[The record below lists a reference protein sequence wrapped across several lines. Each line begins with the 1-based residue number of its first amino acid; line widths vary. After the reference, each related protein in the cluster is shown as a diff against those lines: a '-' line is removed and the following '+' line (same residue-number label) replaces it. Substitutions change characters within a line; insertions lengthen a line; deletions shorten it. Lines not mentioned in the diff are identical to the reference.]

1 MGSITEECQQKI
13 HALLGELFSK
23 HHISHVIIRY
33 RTSAY
38 DIVSLHTISYIK
50 LRYRILTYDIVYSIS
65 YTLSHTM
72 SHTMSH
78 TINDILV
85 LVQVACSNSKK
96 IRATL
101 PLITV

>member
-23 HHISHVIIRY
+23 PHISHVIIRY
-33 RTSAY
+33 RTSGY

-50 LRYRILTYDIVYSIS
+50 LRRRILTYDIVYSIL
-65 YTLSHTM
+65 YTM

-85 LVQVACSNSKK
+85 LVQVACSTTKK